1 MQDPEFEKSVNTNPE
16 KDTNENDDFVL
27 DSTFAGIPNGC
38 ELDPLDNEEARAVL
52 KKEQELKVWAFL
64 EGIES
69 SSNSRTC
76 LVAYISSLA
85 VRFLVSL

>member
-1 MQDPEFEKSVNTNPE
+1 MQDPEFEKSINTNPE
-16 KDTNENDDFVL
+16 KDANENDDFVL
-27 DSTFAGIPNGC
+27 DSTFAGIPNDCG
-38 ELDPLDNEEARAVL
+38 LDPLDNEEARAVL